1 MTKIQRDR
9 QLSTEMLNNTTMLLR
24 MRDAVA
30 RLMEK
35 CERITKKM
43 TSLVED
49 LTEGKSASELTE
61 QPKIIPS
68 HLKMTHYQMIG

>member
-1 MTKIQRDR
+1 VTKIQRDR

-24 MRDAVA
+24 MRDAIA

-49 LTEGKSASELTE
+49 LTEGKSGELTE

-68 HLKMTHYQMIG
+68 HLQMTHYQMIG